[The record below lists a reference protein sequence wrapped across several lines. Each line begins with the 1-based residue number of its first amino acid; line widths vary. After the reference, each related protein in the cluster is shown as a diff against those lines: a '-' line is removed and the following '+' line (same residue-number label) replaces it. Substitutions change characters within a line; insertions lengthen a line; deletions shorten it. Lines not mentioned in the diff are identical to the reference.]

1 MNKFK
6 NIQWYPGHMFKT
18 FKQLK
23 NELKLIDV
31 VLVCLD
37 ARAPKSSKNP
47 MIEELLKDKNCI
59 YILNKFDLSDKSK
72 TLEFIENNKNK
83 NNFIAINSKVQETR
97 NKVIKKINNVMNLIN
112 KKREKK
118 GLKPKI
124 SRVMIT
130 GIPNVGKSTLLNNLV
145 RKKITKTGDVPGITK
160 SLQWIRIDKRIEVL
174 DTPGVLWPKFDN
186 KNVALNLALIGSI
199 KDKVLPIHEIFDYGI
214 KYIKTNYYKRLVDR
228 YQINENKTEE
238 ESIAEKFGALGKDNS
253 IDTNRV
259 HLIFLNDLRSG
270 KLGGITLD
278 EV

>member
-1 MNKFK
+1 
-6 NIQWYPGHMFKT
+6 MFKT

-23 NELKLIDV
+23 NELKLIDI

-72 TLEFIENNKNK
+72 TLEFIEKNKNK

-160 SLQWIRIDKRIEVL
+160 SLQWIRIDKRIEIL

-278 EV
+278 EVWHV